1 VAPKRPPREDED
13 AGLFAE
19 LYEPLHRFAAVVA
32 PIETEPDDLLQEAVA
47 RVLRRQRLSDLEDAG
62 AYLRRTMV
70 NLASNQRRSFAV
82 RRRALARLAAGSSP
96 DPVVY
101 PSDLSF
107 LLELPPAERAVLYLT
122 EVEGMQYADAG
133 RLLGCSETTARKRA
147 QRGRRR
153 LHAVL
158 VGEVSRG

>member
-1 VAPKRPPREDED
+1 VASSRPPREDDD
-13 AGLFAE
+13 ARLFAG
-19 LYEPLHRFAAVVA
+19 LYEPLRRFAGVVA
-32 PIETEPDDLLQEAVA
+32 PIEIEPDDLLQEAVA
-47 RVLRRQRLSDLEDAG
+47 RVLRRQRLADLDDPG

-70 NLASNQRRSFAV
+70 NLASNQRRSFAI
-82 RRRALARLAAGSSP
+82 RRRALVRLAAETAP
-96 DPVVY
+96 DPVIY

-133 RLLGCSETTARKRA
+133 RLLGCSETAARKRA

-153 LHAVL
+153 LHALL
-158 VGEVSRG
+158 VGEVTHG